1 MDENFPKMEKKYL
14 NKSRKCR
21 VPGRINSRRNT
32 MRHTKV
38 KDKDKILKATRE
50 K

>member
-32 MRHTKV
+32 MRHTHSNQT
-38 KDKDKILKATRE
+38 DKS
-50 K
+50 